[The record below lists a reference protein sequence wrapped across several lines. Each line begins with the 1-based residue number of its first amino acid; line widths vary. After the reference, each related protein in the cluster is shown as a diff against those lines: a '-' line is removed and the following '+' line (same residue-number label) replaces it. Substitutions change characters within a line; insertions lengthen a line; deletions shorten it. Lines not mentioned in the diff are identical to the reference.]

1 MHLYYLSE
9 QEFKPLAAAVDETC
23 WAQLMY
29 FALMKDTTQQ
39 EIDELFRALSYA
51 RQDADAVNI
60 AFQIRKAKMKMPQED
75 SDSEISWR
83 PTIKTLQN
91 HPFRPNIT
99 GFDSAD
105 IEGRSLDATGGGLTG
120 EVTAEEEAE
129 KGSFLQKLQASR
141 VFRQKIDASTFF
153 SEERKF
159 DKDSKRAKG
168 YLMEKTIRETILE
181 QGLALKRSLSHPDHA
196 PGAGAWWG
204 GVLRRLSTVVK
215 NEELHGILDE
225 EELEEYPSPMTEG
238 AENRLNVTI

>member
-60 AFQIRKAKMKMPQED
+60 AFQIRKAKMNMPQGG
-75 SDSEISWR
+75 SNSEISWIHK
-83 PTIKTLQN
+83 IKTLQN

-105 IEGRSLDATGGGLTG
+105 I
-120 EVTAEEEAE
+120 
-129 KGSFLQKLQASR
+129 
-141 VFRQKIDASTFF
+141 
-153 SEERKF
+153 
-159 DKDSKRAKG
+159 
-168 YLMEKTIRETILE
+168 
-181 QGLALKRSLSHPDHA
+181 
-196 PGAGAWWG
+196 
-204 GVLRRLSTVVK
+204 
-215 NEELHGILDE
+215 
-225 EELEEYPSPMTEG
+225 
-238 AENRLNVTI
+238 